1 MRLFRHAVCGTL
13 ALLAACADPLEVPN
27 LNDPDRDRV
36 LSTPADVEQIIG
48 NSYAAMHDQ
57 ILDDIALSAQMLSMG
72 MENHSILANF
82 EMGPRGLVPRA
93 PISNQRGNPGQ
104 GEHINDWQGLHS
116 AARLASLGLEA
127 FRRPGFTLG
136 SAGPDARARAFAKF
150 VQGVSLANL
159 ALVYDQA
166 SIVTEFDDPTV
177 IVPLSSYQAVMQ
189 AAIADLDSA
198 VAIVRANG
206 SGFPLPGTWLNGNP
220 LSSDD
225 FIRLVKS
232 HRARFRAGVARN
244 RAERADVSAGGL
256 VDWNRVIADVDSGIT
271 ADFRINTDG
280 GSPWDIQWVAQHYL
294 FTAWH
299 QMWQFMIGFADVS
312 GNFDAWLATAPNART
327 PFLVVTPDQRFPQ
340 GNTRVEQQANSPAVP
355 TGNLYFR
362 NRPAGDDP
370 AALPL
375 GFSFYDHYRFRAF
388 FLAGRLGTFPL
399 MTKAEMILLAAEGHI
414 LKGNIPAAAALIDVS
429 RVGKGGLPSLVT
441 AGIDDLTDPV
451 PGGSSCVPRVPV
463 EPWNTTACGN
473 ILEAL
478 KWEYRMETAY
488 IGYGSW
494 YIAGRGW
501 GDLPQGTAVHWPV
514 PYQEMDARRQPF
526 YDMGGVNQPGGAQCP
541 CTYGL
546 FTGGVY

>member
-1 MRLFRHAVCGTL
+1 MRLFRYVMCGTL
-13 ALLAACADPLEVPN
+13 ALVAACADPLEVAN
-27 LNDPDRDRV
+27 VNDPDRDRV
-36 LSTPADVEQIIG
+36 LSSPADVEQIIG

-57 ILDDIALSAQMLSMG
+57 ILDNIALSAQMLSMG

-104 GEHINDWQGLHS
+104 GEHLNDWQGLHT

-127 FRRPGFTLG
+127 FLRPGFTLG
-136 SAGPDARARAFAKF
+136 SPGANARARAFGKF
-150 VQGVSLANL
+150 VQGVSLGNL
-159 ALVYDQA
+159 ALVYDSA
-166 SIVTEFDDPTV
+166 SVVTEFDDPTL
-177 IVPLSSYQAVMQ
+177 IVPLAGYDSVMR
-189 AAIADLDSA
+189 AALIALDSA
-198 VAIVRANG
+198 VAIARADG
-206 SGFPLPGTWLNGNP
+206 SGFPLPGAWLNGNP
-220 LSSDD
+220 LSRDD
-225 FIRLVKS
+225 FIRLVRS

-244 RAERADVSAGGL
+244 PAERAAVN
-256 VDWNRVIADVDSGIT
+256 WNAVIADVDSGIT
-271 ADFRINTDG
+271 ADFQINMVG
-280 GSPWDIQWVAQHYL
+280 VGSPWDMQWVVQHYL

-312 GNFDAWLATAPNART
+312 GNFDGWLATAPAARG

-340 GNTRVEQQANSPAVP
+340 GATRLEQQANSPAVP

-375 GFSFYDHYRFRAF
+375 GSSFYDHIRFRAF
-388 FLAGRLGTFPL
+388 FNAGRLGPFPI
-399 MTKAEMILLAAEGHI
+399 MTKAEMNLLAAEGH
-414 LKGNIPAAAALIDVS
+414 LRLPTPNVAAARVLIDVS
-429 RVGKGGLPSLVT
+429 RRGKGGLPSLDS
-441 AGIDDLTDPV
+441 AGISDLTTPV
-451 PGGSSCVPRVPV
+451 PGGTACVPRVPV
-463 EPWNTTACGN
+463 APWNTTACGN
-473 ILEAL
+473 IMEAL

-501 GDLPQGTAVHWPV
+501 GDLPEGTAVHWPV

-526 YDMGGVNQPGGAQCP
+526 YDIGGVGQPGGAQCP